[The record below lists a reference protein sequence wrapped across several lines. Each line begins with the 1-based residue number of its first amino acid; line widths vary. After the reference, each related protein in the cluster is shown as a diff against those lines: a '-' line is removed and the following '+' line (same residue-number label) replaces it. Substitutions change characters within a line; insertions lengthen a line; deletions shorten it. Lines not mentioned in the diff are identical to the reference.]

1 MLTVKTMLLASC
13 ESTGGSVTERAICD
27 ELRRDLPS
35 WSTQDTAQSQR
46 EGARFILVFE
56 AVCR

>member
-1 MLTVKTMLLASC
+1 MLLASC
-13 ESTGGSVTERAICD
+13 ESTGGSVTERTICD

-46 EGARFILVFE
+46 EGARFITVFE